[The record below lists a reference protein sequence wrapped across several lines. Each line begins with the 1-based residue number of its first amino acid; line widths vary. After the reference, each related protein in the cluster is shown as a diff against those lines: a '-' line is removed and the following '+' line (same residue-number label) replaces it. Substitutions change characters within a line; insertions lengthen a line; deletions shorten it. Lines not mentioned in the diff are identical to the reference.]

1 MSNPKRRDNEQSLL
15 ADLRRRVS
23 WLEQRRTPAGA
34 KKLDDLSDVS
44 VPSPS
49 QLNVLTFSGT
59 QWQALPSVAGDMAV
73 TEAIAVYDNSEDATF
88 SFDEVGG
95 DSWTSPAF
103 VVAANSYQLVLVT
116 VDVSVSDS
124 EIGAVNSTG
133 AVGGTGFSVG
143 FPTPWIAEVR
153 DVTNDPS
160 GLAMSKGNG
169 SGSCGCTVPI
179 WLRNETDEEASL
191 TVDVAVYGYLPVFP
205 SAGFDGTVLVRAESV
220 FSIAAVTP

>member
-49 QLNVLTFSGT
+49 QLNVLTYSGT
-59 QWQALPSVAGDMAV
+59 QWQALPSVAGDMAMS
-73 TEAIAVYDNSEDATF
+73 EAIAVYDNSEDATF
-88 SFDEVGG
+88 SFDEVSG
-95 DSWTSPAF
+95 DEWESPAF

-116 VDVSVSDS
+116 VDVSVSDTVLGD
-124 EIGAVNSTG
+124 ITTDG
-133 AVGGTGFSVG
+133 AVGGVGFTVG
-143 FPTPWIAEVR
+143 FPTPWVAIVN

-160 GLAMSKGNG
+160 GDVASKGNG
-169 SGSCGCTVPI
+169 TGSCGCTVPI
-179 WLRNETDEEASL
+179 WLRNETDDEATL
-191 TVDVAVYGYLPVFP
+191 AVKVTVYGYS
-205 SAGFDGTVLVRAESV
+205 SAFLNDGFDGTVLVRAESV